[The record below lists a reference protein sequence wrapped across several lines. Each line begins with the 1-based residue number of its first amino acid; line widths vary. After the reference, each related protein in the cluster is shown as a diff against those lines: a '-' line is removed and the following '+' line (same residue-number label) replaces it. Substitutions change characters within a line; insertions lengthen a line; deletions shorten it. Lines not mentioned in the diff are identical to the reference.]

1 MTENAALAD
10 FKQGMRLLRDR
21 KSHDALIHFRKAAE
35 LEEKNPYY
43 MSFAGLALARAEKQW
58 APALKLCETAVSL
71 KRNEVQLH
79 LNLAEVYISAGRREE
94 ALMTL
99 DRAAAS
105 FGRHAAIQRARRK
118 LGSRRPPVL
127 SLLSRE
133 NVVNKQLGVWRQRL
147 LDWAEGTRLPLLRSS

>member
-10 FKQGMRLLRDR
+10 FKQGMQLLRDR

-35 LEEKNPYY
+35 VEEKNPYY
-43 MSFAGLALARAEKQW
+43 MSFTGLALARAENKW
-58 APALKLCETAVSL
+58 APALKLCETALSM

-79 LNLAEVYISAGRREE
+79 LNLAEVYTSAGRREE

-105 FGRHAAIQRARRK
+105 FGRHAGIQRARLK
-118 LGSRRPPVL
+118 LGSRRPPVF
-127 SLLSRE
+127 SLLSRD
-133 NVVNKQLGVWRQRL
+133 NVVNKQMGVWRQRL